1 VGRVRVT
8 AGAARLRSAAAARGP
23 LGIGLA
29 DVALTAAVIAAI
41 ELSVVVGGG
50 YGAQPLNAEAYLLGA
65 LLAAPILLRRRWPF
79 QVLLAC
85 SVLMFLYY
93 TIDRRNISPAP
104 LLCVPLFDAAVAGY
118 LAWAIAIPV
127 FFMATGLV
135 VVGASTAEGFVT
147 LANNFLP
154 SIVIL
159 MLAVM
164 LGEVVRSRRALTVET
179 GRRLRLAEEERE
191 AEAARRVAEERLRI
205 ARELHDTVAHCMA
218 TITVQAASAL
228 HMIDAADRKND
239 LRQALTAI
247 RATSKDTLIEMRG
260 TLGQLRRSDA
270 GPGTGTGRGTHAGP
284 AIDAGPVTDAGPG
297 TDSSRDAGIGR
308 LPALREALAA
318 AGVTVDLQVEGQSAD
333 LPPPV
338 DHAAYRIV
346 QESLTNVLKHAGP
359 GSTATVRLRYQPDA
373 VDITVADDGAGN
385 LAVPPGG
392 TAGDGVARG
401 GGHGITGMGE
411 RAAAVGGTVTA
422 GPRPGGGFEVTA
434 MLPLDTA
441 LSLDRG
447 ELPAV

>member
-1 VGRVRVT
+1 VDRVRVPN
-8 AGAARLRSAAAARGP
+8 GAARLRSAAAVRGP

-29 DVALTAAVIAAI
+29 DVTLTAAVITAI

-65 LLAAPILLRRRWPF
+65 LLATPILLRRRWPF

-85 SVLMFLYY
+85 SALMFLYY
-93 TIDRRNISPAP
+93 MVDRRNISPAP

-135 VVGASTAEGFVT
+135 VVGASTAESFVT

-159 MLAVM
+159 ILAVM
-164 LGEVVRSRRALTVET
+164 LGEVVRSRRALATET
-179 GRRLRLAEEERE
+179 AHRLHLAEEERE

-205 ARELHDTVAHCMA
+205 ARELHDTVAHSMA

-228 HMIDAADRKND
+228 HMIDAVDRKND

-247 RATSKDTLIEMRG
+247 RATSKDTLTEMRG
-260 TLGQLRRSDA
+260 TLGQLRHADA
-270 GPGTGTGRGTHAGP
+270 GLGTGAGRG
-284 AIDAGPVTDAGPG
+284 TDAGPATG
-297 TDSSRDAGIGR
+297 ARPGMDSSRDVGIGR

-318 AGVTVDLQVEGQSAD
+318 AGVTVDLQVEGDPAA

-359 GSTATVRLRYQPDA
+359 GSTATVRLRYQPGA

-385 LAVPPGG
+385 PAVPPGG

-411 RAAAVGGTVTA
+411 RAAAVGGTVRA
-422 GPRPGGGFEVTA
+422 APRPGGGFEVTA
-434 MLPLDTA
+434 TLPLDSA
-441 LSLDRG
+441 LCVDRG
-447 ELPAV
+447 ELPTV